1 MIEKQKILLVC
12 SPYYKDITS
21 NLIKGA
27 SDLLKSNSINYK
39 ILNVPGAL
47 EIAPAIKFV
56 LDKSIKKP
64 IFDGYVALGCIIRG
78 ETYHFEI
85 VANESSR
92 ALTDLALNYS
102 IPIGNGIL
110 TVSNKDQAIKRSNPN
125 QLNKGADA
133 ALACLSLIKIKKNV
147 DYEWYKKQI

>member
-1 MIEKQKILLVC
+1 MNDKKKILLVC

-27 SDLLKSNSINYK
+27 SDFLKSNSVDYRV
-39 ILNVPGAL
+39 LNVPGAL
-47 EIAPAIKFV
+47 EIAPAIK
-56 LDKSIKKP
+56 LISDKSVKKP
-64 IFDGYVALGCIIRG
+64 IFDGYLALGCVIRG

-92 ALTDLALNYS
+92 ALTDLSVNYS

-110 TVSNKDQAIKRSNPN
+110 TVSNKDQAFKRSDPAK
-125 QLNKGADA
+125 LNKGAGA
-133 ALACLSLIKIKKNV
+133 AEACLSLINIKNSI
-147 DYEWYKKQI
+147 DYE

>member
-1 MIEKQKILLVC
+1 MNNKKNILLVC
-12 SPYYKDITS
+12 SPYYQDITC

-27 SDLLKSNSINYK
+27 SDLLKSNSIDFK

-47 EIAPAIKFV
+47 EIAPAIKLV
-56 LDKSIKKP
+56 LDKSLKKP
-64 IFDGYVALGCIIRG
+64 FFDGYIALGCVIRG

-92 ALTDLALNYS
+92 ALTDLSINYS

-110 TVSNKDQAIKRSNPN
+110 TVTNKDQALRRSDPN
-125 QLNKGADA
+125 QLNKGAGA
-133 ALACLSLIKIKKNV
+133 ALACLSLIKIKNNV
-147 DYEWYKKQI
+147 DYEWQ

>member
-1 MIEKQKILLVC
+1 MIDKKKILLVC
-12 SPYYKDITS
+12 SPYYKDIAS

-27 SDLLKSNSINYK
+27 SDLLESKSVDYK

-47 EIAPAIKFV
+47 EIAPAIKLV
-56 LDKSIKKP
+56 LDKSLKNP
-64 IFDGYVALGCIIRG
+64 FFDGFVALGCVIKG

-92 ALTDLALNYS
+92 ALTEISINYS

-110 TVSNKDQAIKRSNPN
+110 TVYNKDQAIVRSDPN

-133 ALACLSLIKIKKNV
+133 TLACLSLINIKNSIE
-147 DYEWYKKQI
+147 YE

>member
-1 MIEKQKILLVC
+1 MVDKKKILLVC
-12 SPYYKDITS
+12 SPYYKDITK

-27 SDLLKSNSINYK
+27 SDLLKSNFIDFK

-47 EIAPAIKFV
+47 EVAPAIKLV
-56 LDKSIKKP
+56 LDKSPKKLF
-64 IFDGYVALGCIIRG
+64 FDGFVALGCIIKG

-92 ALTDLALNYS
+92 ALTDISINYS
-102 IPIGNGIL
+102 VPIGNGIL
-110 TVSNKDQAIKRSNPN
+110 TVYNKDQAIIRSDPN

-133 ALACLSLIKIKKNV
+133 ALACLSLINIKNSI
-147 DYEWYKKQI
+147 DYE

>member
-1 MIEKQKILLVC
+1 MMDHKKKILLVC

-27 SDLLKSNSINYK
+27 SDFLKSKSVDYK

-47 EIAPAIKFV
+47 EIAPAIK
-56 LDKSIKKP
+56 LMSDRSKKKP
-64 IFDGYVALGCIIRG
+64 IFDGYLALGCVIRG

-92 ALTDLALNYS
+92 ALSDLSINYS

-110 TVSNKDQAIKRSNPN
+110 TVSNKEQAIIRSDPA
-125 QLNKGADA
+125 QLNKGSGA
-133 ALACLSLIKIKKNV
+133 AQACLSLINIKKNI
-147 DYEWYKKQI
+147 DYE

>member
-1 MIEKQKILLVC
+1 MIEKKKILLVC

-27 SDLLKSNSINYK
+27 SDLLKSNSVDYK
-39 ILNVPGAL
+39 VLNVPGAL
-47 EIAPAIKFV
+47 EVAPAIKLV
-56 LDKSIKKP
+56 LDKSLKKP
-64 IFDGYVALGCIIRG
+64 FFDGFVALGCVIRG

-92 ALTDLALNYS
+92 ALTDLSLNYS

-110 TVSNKDQAIKRSNPN
+110 TVSNKDQAIRRSDPN

-133 ALACLSLIKIKKNV
+133 AQACLTLINIKNSI
-147 DYEWYKKQI
+147 DYE

>member
-1 MIEKQKILLVC
+1 MIGKKKVLLVC
-12 SPYYKDITS
+12 SPYSKDITS

-27 SDLLKSNSINYK
+27 SDLLESNSVDYN

-47 EIAPAIKFV
+47 EIAPAIKLV
-56 LDKSIKKP
+56 LDKSLKKP
-64 IFDGYVALGCIIRG
+64 FFDGFVALGCVIKG

-92 ALTDLALNYS
+92 ALTDLS
-102 IPIGNGIL
+102 INFSTPIGNGIL
-110 TVSNKDQAIKRSNPN
+110 TVSDKDQAIKRSDPK

-133 ALACLSLIKIKKNV
+133 AQACLSLINIKNKIN
-147 DYEWYKKQI
+147 YE

>member
-1 MIEKQKILLVC
+1 MKDKKKILLVC
-12 SPYYKDITS
+12 SPFYKDITG

-27 SDLLKSNSINYK
+27 SDLLKSNSIDYK

-47 EIAPAIKFV
+47 EIAPAIKLV
-56 LDKSIKKP
+56 LDKSLKKP
-64 IFDGYVALGCIIRG
+64 IFDGYVALGCVIKG

-92 ALTDLALNYS
+92 ALIDLSITYS

-110 TVSNKDQAIKRSNPN
+110 TVSNKDQAFRRSDPN
-125 QLNKGADA
+125 QLNKGAGA
-133 ALACLSLIKIKKNV
+133 AQACLSLINIKNSI
-147 DYEWYKKQI
+147 DYE

>member
-1 MIEKQKILLVC
+1 MIDKKKILLVC
-12 SPYYKDITS
+12 SPYYTDITN

-27 SDLLKSNSINYK
+27 SELLKSKSVDYE

-47 EIAPAIKFV
+47 EVAPAIKLI
-56 LDKSIKKP
+56 LDKSQKKP
-64 IFDGYVALGCIIRG
+64 IFDGFVALGCVIRG

-92 ALTDLALNYS
+92 ALTNLSINYS

-110 TVSNKDQAIKRSNPN
+110 TVLNKDQAIIRSDPN

-133 ALACLSLIKIKKNV
+133 ALACLSLINIKNSIY
-147 DYEWYKKQI
+147 YE

>member
-1 MIEKQKILLVC
+1 MDNKNKILLVC
-12 SPYYKDITS
+12 SPYYLDITS

-27 SDLLKSNSINYK
+27 SDFLKSNSVDYK

-47 EIAPAIKFV
+47 EIAPAIK
-56 LDKSIKKP
+56 LISDRSIKEP
-64 IFDGYVALGCIIRG
+64 IFDGYLALGCVIRG

-92 ALTDLALNYS
+92 ALSDLSINYS

-110 TVSNKDQAIKRSNPN
+110 TVSNKEQAIVRSDPN
-125 QLNKGADA
+125 QLNKGAGA
-133 ALACLSLIKIKKNV
+133 AEACLSLINV
-147 DYEWYKKQI
+147 NKSIEYE

>member
-1 MIEKQKILLVC
+1 MIEKKKILLVC

-27 SDLLKSNSINYK
+27 SDLLKSNSINFR

-47 EIAPAIKFV
+47 EIASAIRFV
-56 LDKSIKKP
+56 SDKSKKKP
-64 IFDGYVALGCIIRG
+64 TFDGYVALGCIIKG

-110 TVSNKDQAIKRSNPN
+110 TVSNKDQAIKRSDPK
-125 QLNKGADA
+125 QLNKGAAA
-133 ALACLSLIKIKKNV
+133 ALACLSLIKIKNSF
-147 DYEWYKKQI
+147 DNECY

>member
-1 MIEKQKILLVC
+1 MIDKKKILLVC

-27 SDLLKSNSINYK
+27 SDLLISNSVDYK

-47 EIAPAIKFV
+47 EIAPAIKLI
-56 LDKSIKKP
+56 LDKSIEKT
-64 IFDGYVALGCIIRG
+64 IFDGYIALGCVIKG

-110 TVSNKDQAIKRSNPN
+110 TVSNKDQAIKRSDPN
-125 QLNKGADA
+125 KLNKGAA
-133 ALACLSLIKIKKNV
+133 AAQACLSLVNIRNSIN
-147 DYEWYKKQI
+147 YE

>member
-1 MIEKQKILLVC
+1 MFDKKKILLVC
-12 SPYYKDITS
+12 SPYYKEITS

-27 SDLLKSNSINYK
+27 SDLLKSKSVHYK

-47 EIAPAIKFV
+47 EIAPAIKLL
-56 LDKSIKKP
+56 LDKSIKNP
-64 IFDGYVALGCIIRG
+64 IFDGYVALGCVIKG

-85 VANESSR
+85 VSNESSR

-110 TVSNKDQAIKRSNPN
+110 TVSNKDQAFKRSDPN
-125 QLNKGADA
+125 QLNKGAGA
-133 ALACLSLIKIKKNV
+133 ALACLSLIKIKNSI
-147 DYEWYKKQI
+147 DYE

>member
-1 MIEKQKILLVC
+1 MIDKKKILLVC

-27 SDLLKSNSINYK
+27 SDLLISNSVDYK

-47 EIAPAIKFV
+47 EIAPAIKLI
-56 LDKSIKKP
+56 LDKSIEKT
-64 IFDGYVALGCIIRG
+64 IFDGYIALGCVIKG

-110 TVSNKDQAIKRSNPN
+110 TVSNKDQAIKRSDPN
-125 QLNKGADA
+125 KLNKGAA
-133 ALACLSLIKIKKNV
+133 AAQACLSLVNIKNSIN
-147 DYEWYKKQI
+147 YE

>member
-1 MIEKQKILLVC
+1 MVDKKKILLVC

-27 SDLLKSNSINYK
+27 SDFLKSKSVDYRV
-39 ILNVPGAL
+39 LNVPGAL
-47 EIAPAIKFV
+47 EIAPAIK
-56 LDKSIKKP
+56 LISDKSVKKP
-64 IFDGYVALGCIIRG
+64 IFDGYLALGCVIRG

-92 ALTDLALNYS
+92 ALTDLSVNYS

-110 TVSNKDQAIKRSNPN
+110 TVFNKEQAFIRSDPAK
-125 QLNKGADA
+125 LNKGAGA
-133 ALACLSLIKIKKNV
+133 AQACLSLINIKYSI
-147 DYEWYKKQI
+147 DYEWY